1 MNLIDKLHASW
12 RASQQRYAPAVH
24 RARQGWQ
31 ALAPRERR
39 LVLCAGAVL
48 GAALVWTLLIEP
60 PLKTLNQYRDELPK
74 LRAQAAQVA
83 DLTAQADLLRRRAPP
98 PPAPCPPPKSWP
110 PA

>member
-48 GAALVWTLLIEP
+48 GAALV
-60 PLKTLNQYRDELPK
+60 
-74 LRAQAAQVA
+74 
-83 DLTAQADLLRRRAPP
+83 
-98 PPAPCPPPKSWP
+98 
-110 PA
+110 

>member
-12 RASQQRYAPAVH
+12 RASQQRYAPPST
-24 RARQGWQ
+24 
-31 ALAPRERR
+31 APAKAGRRWRRERR

>member
-12 RASQQRYAPAVH
+12 RASQQRYAP
-24 RARQGWQ
+24 RCP
-31 ALAPRERR
+31 PRPPR
-39 LVLCAGAVL
+39 LAGA
-48 GAALVWTLLIEP
+48 GAARTPAGPVRRRRAGRRAGLTLLIEP

>member
-1 MNLIDKLHASW
+1 M
-12 RASQQRYAPAVH
+12 
-24 RARQGWQ
+24 
-31 ALAPRERR
+31 
-39 LVLCAGAVL
+39 L